1 MYVKGI
7 NFWLLNQ
14 LHENLTKYRKFI
26 IFVLQGYSHNRQ
38 PTDHIFPINPIFG
51 SKWPQKSHICP
62 IFSPRK
68 IPHFPYF
75 FQNAQWAACHKE
87 INVTG
92 NYKIYAEENLSPPPE
107 FQYSICSRSPLK
119 SGRGGG
125 GGGGCWNHANFTLI
139 PLIWYIYLWS
149 RTIEYPQA

>member
-1 MYVKGI
+1 MQDTGDKT
-7 NFWLLNQ
+7 
-14 LHENLTKYRKFI
+14 NLCHLK
-26 IFVLQGYSHNRQ
+26 IFKMSHNC
-38 PTDHIFPINPIFG
+38 PIFF

-87 INVTG
+87 INVTC
-92 NYKIYAEENLSPPPE
+92 NYKIYAEENWSPPPPKI
-107 FQYSICSRSPLK
+107 QYSICSRSPLK
-119 SGRGGG
+119 SGGGG

-139 PLIWYIYLWS
+139 PLNLIYSFVWS